1 MTLSVADVI
10 GLPLMR
16 EANVVAGHDALS
28 DRRVRWVAVIE
39 WPVEAFVSPGD
50 LVLTSGVGCQSER
63 FDRLCEQVMNSSA
76 SAIFVG
82 TGRGRYVEAVS
93 PAARKLADE
102 RRIPLI
108 EIPWEMRF
116 SEIIQAVVNSLLEDQ
131 YAIMG
136 RAEDIHSRFTN
147 LIIDDKGIDIVADTL
162 ESLIMRSVLIF
173 DSEWQLQAAGS
184 SATEALG
191 ATGLAACSEASAGLS
206 PEQANELTERLE
218 GCSPTDVPHLLPLGL
233 GPGTVAAVVSKRT
246 TLGYIYTAAVAD
258 PSVRMAAVESRA
270 IEHAA
275 TAVALATLR
284 TRAIAEAEARVRG
297 DFIWSLALGLAD
309 PDEDIES
316 RAAVLGYNPRGSY
329 WVAVIQDPGDS
340 SGAVAAA
347 SSPTTPDRIQRDVW
361 AIAREL
367 GIPVITARHDALV
380 LALLPEWMSDLQL
393 PRRFGDLLRKRH
405 PDVSAGLSATPAGLR
420 GMQREYQAAR
430 RSLEIG
436 ETVMGRP
443 FVVHADDLTPYFI
456 LDSLKA
462 DPAALSMARKVLAP
476 LLQQDKAPNYPL
488 LHTLEV
494 YLDKTA
500 NTSAAARQLYLNRHS
515 LLYRIAKIET
525 LTGYRLDRRD
535 DRFVLELS
543 LRLLRIGRIE
553 REGTEIR

>member
-1 MTLSVADVI
+1 MTLTVADVLA
-10 GLPLMR
+10 LPLMR
-16 EANVVAGHDALS
+16 EANVVAGRDALS
-28 DRRVRWVAVIE
+28 DRQVRWVAVIE
-39 WPVEAFVSPGD
+39 WPVETFVCPGE
-50 LVLTSGVGCQSER
+50 LVLTSGVGCQAER
-63 FDRLCEQVMNSSA
+63 FDRLCEQVMSSGA
-76 SAIFVG
+76 SAILVG
-82 TGRGRYVEAVS
+82 TGPGRYVEAVS
-93 PAARKLADE
+93 FAARKLADE
-102 RRIPLI
+102 RRIPLV
-108 EIPWEMRF
+108 EIPWEVRF
-116 SEIIQAVVNSLLEDQ
+116 SEIIQAIVNSLLEDQ
-131 YAIMG
+131 YAVIG
-136 RAEDIHSRFTN
+136 RAEDIHSRFTS
-147 LIIDDKGIDIVADTL
+147 LIIDDMGVDVVAETL
-162 ESLIMRSVLIF
+162 ESLITRSVLIF
-173 DSEWQLQAAGS
+173 DSEWQLRAAGAL
-184 SATEALG
+184 ATKSLG
-191 ATGLAACSEASAGLS
+191 PTRLAACSEASAELS
-206 PEQANELTERLE
+206 PKEVDELRERVE
-218 GCSPTDVPHLLPLGL
+218 GRSPTDVPHLLPLGL
-233 GPGTVAAVVSKRT
+233 GPGTVAAVVSRRT
-246 TLGYIYTAAVAD
+246 ILGYIYTAAVDD

-275 TAVALATLR
+275 TAVALAMLR

-316 RAAVLGYNPRGSY
+316 RAAVLGYNPRGNY
-329 WVAVIQDPGDS
+329 WVAVIQDPEESARD
-340 SGAVAAA
+340 VAAA

-393 PRRFGDLLRKRH
+393 PRRFADLLRKRH

-420 GMQREYQAAR
+420 DLQRAYQAAR

-436 ETVMGRP
+436 ETVIGGP

-462 DPAALSMARKVLAP
+462 DPTALAMARKVLAP

-494 YLDKTA
+494 YLDATC

-515 LLYRIAKIET
+515 LLYRIAKIEQ

-543 LRLLRIGRIE
+543 LRLLRIGRIALE
-553 REGTEIR
+553 DPKMP